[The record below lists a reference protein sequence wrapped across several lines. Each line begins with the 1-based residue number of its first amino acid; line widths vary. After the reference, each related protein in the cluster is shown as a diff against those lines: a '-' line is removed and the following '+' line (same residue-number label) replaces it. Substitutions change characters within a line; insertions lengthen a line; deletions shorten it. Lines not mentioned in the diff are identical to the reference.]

1 MISPMIGYKVKK
13 NWIKDRNL
21 FILKGRWVSFSLIMC
36 VMMLSFVACHE
47 DQAEEESSPGR
58 EEVRV
63 AVVLPLEDEMAGHW
77 KHCLEWAM
85 QILKRHSEE

>member
-47 DQAEEESSPGR
+47 DQAEEESSWNGMTR
-58 EEVRV
+58 TSWI
-63 AVVLPLEDEMAGHW
+63 LSD
-77 KHCLEWAM
+77 CLTNCPYARMWM
-85 QILKRHSEE
+85 L